1 MFWKCQLK
9 AVQGN
14 VHCAREW
21 EGGWR
26 WERPATPDNTG
37 STTWWRPIHTTHPPH
52 LPPTS
57 PHHPRSQPQLR
68 IRGKSIFSWIAI
80 SSMERNSKDYFLFCK
95 TRNCFSLSLTKVLW
109 ETSNAT
115 RSDLFLLRRILVWH
129 FTGGWIVFKLKSLS
143 FQQKQTESLYFHGEA
158 VMWRWNLSIWANLPS
173 RRNGRFS
180 DQSDA
185 KHVKYDEFFCSK
197 IFHCNCVTAGFPYFN
212 QLSLCWLRSN
222 HFCEDM

>member
-1 MFWKCQLK
+1 MCTAL
-9 AVQGN
+9 GLGL
-14 VHCAREW
+14 
-21 EGGWR
+21 GGWR

-37 STTWWRPIHTTHPPH
+37 STTWWRPIHTTHPTHP
-52 LPPTS
+52 PPTP

-129 FTGGWIVFKLKSLS
+129 FSGAWIFFKLKSLS
-143 FQQKQTESLYFHGEA
+143 FQQKQTESLYFQGEA
-158 VMWRWNLSIWANLPS
+158 VKMKLVHLSKSTI
-173 RRNGRFS
+173 
-180 DQSDA
+180 
-185 KHVKYDEFFCSK
+185 K
-197 IFHCNCVTAGFPYFN
+197 T
-212 QLSLCWLRSN
+212 
-222 HFCEDM
+222 

>member
-1 MFWKCQLK
+1 MCTTAL
-9 AVQGN
+9 GL
-14 VHCAREW
+14 
-21 EGGWR
+21 GGWVAVG
-26 WERPATPDNTG
+26 ATCDPGQYGIDHLVETNT
-37 STTWWRPIHTTHPPH
+37 HHPPTPSATYT
-52 LPPTS
+52 PPS
-57 PHHPRSQPQLR
+57 SQITTTIENQRKEHFLFDS
-68 IRGKSIFSWIAI
+68 KFWFSAI

-129 FTGGWIVFKLKSLS
+129 FTGGWIFFKLKSLS

-185 KHVKYDEFFCSK
+185 KHVKYD
-197 IFHCNCVTAGFPYFN
+197 
-212 QLSLCWLRSN
+212 
-222 HFCEDM
+222 